1 MMEKIKELY
10 LKYKEIINYLIV
22 GGLTT
27 VVSLATYYACV
38 FTFLDP
44 ENPIQLQ
51 AANIISWICAVTFAY
66 FTNRRFVFES
76 KNKNMLK
83 EAVAFFAA
91 RVGTLL
97 MDMGIMFVFVTCL
110 HFNDKIM
117 KLVVQVVV
125 TIANYIF
132 SKFLV
137 FKKEKGTEEEKEQVT
152 K

>member
-1 MMEKIKELY
+1 MIKKVKELY

-27 VVSLATYYACV
+27 IVSLATYYACV
-38 FTFLDP
+38 LTFLDP
-44 ENPIQLQ
+44 EKPVQLQ
-51 AANIISWICAVTFAY
+51 IANIISWICAVTFAY

-76 KNKNMLK
+76 KSKNILK
-83 EAVAFFAA
+83 EASAFFLA

-137 FKKEKGTEEEKEQVT
+137 FKKEKITEESSK
-152 K
+152 

>member
-137 FKKEKGTEEEKEQVT
+137 FKKEKETEEEKEQVT
-152 K
+152 E

>member
-137 FKKEKGTEEEKEQVT
+137 FKKEKGTEGEKEQVT
-152 K
+152 E